1 MTSVRAPDAEQAP
14 CTGDERR
21 GHRRG
26 VRLKP
31 RTAITPPLAGFS
43 GKLHLRFRCKISRLT
58 YVFPKRVEG

>member
-31 RTAITPPLAGFS
+31 RTVITPLLAVS
-43 GKLHLRFRCKISRLT
+43 GKLQLRFRCKISRLT

>member
-1 MTSVRAPDAEQAP
+1 MTPVTVPDAEQAP

-31 RTAITPPLAGFS
+31 RTAITPVS
-43 GKLHLRFRCKISRLT
+43 GKLQLRFRCKISRLT

>member
-1 MTSVRAPDAEQAP
+1 MTPVRVPDAEQAP

-31 RTAITPPLAGFS
+31 RTAITPLLAVS
-43 GKLHLRFRCKISRLT
+43 GKLQLRFRCKISRLT
-58 YVFPKRVEG
+58 YVFPKGVEG

>member
-1 MTSVRAPDAEQAP
+1 MTSVTAPDAEQAP

-31 RTAITPPLAGFS
+31 WTVITPPLAVS
-43 GKLHLRFRCKISRLT
+43 GKLQLRFRCKISRLT

>member
-14 CTGDERR
+14 RTGDERR

-31 RTAITPPLAGFS
+31 RTVITPLLAVS
-43 GKLHLRFRCKISRLT
+43 GKLQLCFRCKISRLT